1 MAFHTATTSEQLIHQ
16 VQEYFDKRIFAS
28 DIVDVVIGLCCN
40 VFSMT
45 LWIFQENEAGKMET
59 ISYNTNEESN
69 KRRHVH
75 VALYRDRGDVHGL
88 ASHYNA
94 VVSKNKNKGQ
104 IYIDH
109 QSHEVSGPPSP
120 FEVETPVPSPSY
132 GKDDFDPTYEGSD
145 LLPDFSS
152 EPDASMYN
160 LSTPDERVLF
170 PLELFDEMDK
180 ELVAKVPYNINGNH
194 CYTIEVHSGKW
205 HKAQEDGR
213 WFLMH
218 TSTVRRSNMVR
229 KSGKCM
235 GSFICTNDNCPK
247 YTSGKGRNTYAFTNI
262 GFNLYECKTCG
273 NVADR
278 QFCGAMKLTMFFP
291 DRNQLQVY
299 YAGTHSCS
307 LKMRSAYTVMPEK
320 VKKAVLKPIL
330 QKNPRATTKQISEE
344 AAENFLRIG
353 KPDMAVQSIRIAQD
367 RKLIAEMKQEVITR
381 VTDKDPNS
389 FSAVAELRKQL
400 KSFDPYLIYKLN
412 DGTLNDEISFV
423 FKTSRCAAQLALEM
437 DYQDPENR
445 SCLREE
451 PVYCDTMHSRVENY
465 KNITAWVKNPITRS
479 VMRIATMEAMHEDT
493 PTMILFFN
501 LLNEVLQ
508 KVSGKPK
515 YKFNPSRF
523 YVDEAG
529 ANKNAISRVFGR
541 AALNRT
547 VTCQWHFLQCVRIK
561 AMEVKE
567 RHRKTFRKLCRRW
580 TAAAT
585 RSEYDSISAAL
596 RTLCEKSGILSWFLW
611 WEERRFHIVPAFRG
625 FNLSGLNLAES
636 GQSGMKPKTR
646 KKLRLIDAAYKD
658 CSQMMRQDEMYKAYI
673 GNISKEIGKGLNIR
687 QIQERDR
694 RAQEERAKKYADVL
708 LRGDVN
714 AETDNEEN
722 SGQANI
728 FIPTDAARHRAP
740 RVHSKRNPT
749 EKKKGRR
756 SQEEEYMSDASSIH
770 SDELEEVP
778 QFVDD
783 DFVGSVRATKLVF
796 INNTIK
802 RCYGCGQPFQHSKMV
817 SPRNLVFSKKTRRLR
832 PDGKGGQIKNKI
844 ATNAFFCACDM
855 ACIELEFPKVQKK
868 HIYMG
873 NLTFRDLTPA
883 HKKFLKLNGYWDAI
897 IANRRLKAA
906 YQ

>member
-1 MAFHTATTSEQLIHQ
+1 
-16 VQEYFDKRIFAS
+16 
-28 DIVDVVIGLCCN
+28 
-40 VFSMT
+40 
-45 LWIFQENEAGKMET
+45 
-59 ISYNTNEESN
+59 
-69 KRRHVH
+69 
-75 VALYRDRGDVHGL
+75 
-88 ASHYNA
+88 
-94 VVSKNKNKGQ
+94 
-104 IYIDH
+104 
-109 QSHEVSGPPSP
+109 
-120 FEVETPVPSPSY
+120 
-132 GKDDFDPTYEGSD
+132 
-145 LLPDFSS
+145 
-152 EPDASMYN
+152 
-160 LSTPDERVLF
+160 
-170 PLELFDEMDK
+170 
-180 ELVAKVPYNINGNH
+180 
-194 CYTIEVHSGKW
+194 
-205 HKAQEDGR
+205 
-213 WFLMH
+213 
-218 TSTVRRSNMVR
+218 
-229 KSGKCM
+229 
-235 GSFICTNDNCPK
+235 
-247 YTSGKGRNTYAFTNI
+247 
-262 GFNLYECKTCG
+262 
-273 NVADR
+273 
-278 QFCGAMKLTMFFP
+278 
-291 DRNQLQVY
+291 
-299 YAGTHSCS
+299 
-307 LKMRSAYTVMPEK
+307 
-320 VKKAVLKPIL
+320 
-330 QKNPRATTKQISEE
+330 
-344 AAENFLRIG
+344 
-353 KPDMAVQSIRIAQD
+353 
-367 RKLIAEMKQEVITR
+367 
-381 VTDKDPNS
+381 
-389 FSAVAELRKQL
+389 
-400 KSFDPYLIYKLN
+400 
-412 DGTLNDEISFV
+412 
-423 FKTSRCAAQLALEM
+423 
-437 DYQDPENR
+437 
-445 SCLREE
+445 
-451 PVYCDTMHSRVENY
+451 MHSRVENY
-465 KNITAWVKNPITRS
+465 KNITVWVKNPITRA

-493 PTMILFFN
+493 PTMTLFFN

-547 VTCQWHFLQCVRIK
+547 VTCQWHFLQCVRTK

-567 RHRKTFRKLCRRW
+567 RHRKTFCKLCRRW

-694 RAQEERAKKYADVL
+694 RAQEERAKKYADAL

-722 SGQANI
+722 SGQENI

-873 NLTFRDLTPA
+873 NLTFRDLTPS
-883 HKKFLKLNGYWDAI
+883 HKKFLKLKGYWDAI

>member
-1 MAFHTATTSEQLIHQ
+1 MDWNLFHLWLEERGREIVEIPPDGLCFLRALQHCLAVQHSEQYSIKDIQSKIISEIISNTQFYMAFHTATTPEQLIHQ

-59 ISYNTNEESN
+59 ICCNTNEERN
-69 KRRHVH
+69 MQRHVH
-75 VALYRDRGDVHGL
+75 VALYRDRGDVDGL

-94 VVSKNKNKGQ
+94 VVSKKKNKGR
-104 IYIDH
+104 IYIDQ

-152 EPDASMYN
+152 ESDASMYN

-170 PLELFDEMDK
+170 PLELFDDMDK
-180 ELVAKVPYNINGNH
+180 EQVAKVPYNINGNH

-291 DRNQLQVY
+291 DRNELQVY

-330 QKNPRATTKQISEE
+330 QKNPRASTKQISEE

-445 SCLREE
+445 SCL
-451 PVYCDTMHSRVENY
+451 
-465 KNITAWVKNPITRS
+465 
-479 VMRIATMEAMHEDT
+479 
-493 PTMILFFN
+493 
-501 LLNEVLQ
+501 
-508 KVSGKPK
+508 
-515 YKFNPSRF
+515 
-523 YVDEAG
+523 
-529 ANKNAISRVFGR
+529 
-541 AALNRT
+541 
-547 VTCQWHFLQCVRIK
+547 
-561 AMEVKE
+561 
-567 RHRKTFRKLCRRW
+567 
-580 TAAAT
+580 
-585 RSEYDSISAAL
+585 
-596 RTLCEKSGILSWFLW
+596 
-611 WEERRFHIVPAFRG
+611 
-625 FNLSGLNLAES
+625 
-636 GQSGMKPKTR
+636 
-646 KKLRLIDAAYKD
+646 
-658 CSQMMRQDEMYKAYI
+658 
-673 GNISKEIGKGLNIR
+673 
-687 QIQERDR
+687 
-694 RAQEERAKKYADVL
+694 
-708 LRGDVN
+708 
-714 AETDNEEN
+714 
-722 SGQANI
+722 
-728 FIPTDAARHRAP
+728 
-740 RVHSKRNPT
+740 
-749 EKKKGRR
+749 
-756 SQEEEYMSDASSIH
+756 
-770 SDELEEVP
+770 
-778 QFVDD
+778 
-783 DFVGSVRATKLVF
+783 
-796 INNTIK
+796 
-802 RCYGCGQPFQHSKMV
+802 
-817 SPRNLVFSKKTRRLR
+817 
-832 PDGKGGQIKNKI
+832 
-844 ATNAFFCACDM
+844 
-855 ACIELEFPKVQKK
+855 
-868 HIYMG
+868 
-873 NLTFRDLTPA
+873 
-883 HKKFLKLNGYWDAI
+883 
-897 IANRRLKAA
+897 
-906 YQ
+906 